1 MTISSVLPAQLPVA
15 STQLSPMAPL
25 QKAAQMVAGGAGT
38 GAHHV
43 HVYTQMAS
51 ATTSMPIIQQVY
63 GYLFKMVLEVVWTG
77 SVLNNV
83 FGWFGLI

>member
-15 STQLSPMAPL
+15 STQLSPHGT
-25 QKAAQMVAGGAGT
+25 VAEGGADGRRRRRHGHT
-38 GAHHV
+38 P